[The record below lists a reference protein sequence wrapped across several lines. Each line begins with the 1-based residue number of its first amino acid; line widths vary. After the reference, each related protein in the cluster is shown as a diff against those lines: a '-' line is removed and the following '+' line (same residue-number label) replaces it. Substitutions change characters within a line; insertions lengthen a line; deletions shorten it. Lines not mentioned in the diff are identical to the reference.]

1 MLLLLLLVSLLIDF
15 LAGKAVA
22 APVPVPVPVP
32 TQEKE
37 EEVVVVHNSGFVYW
51 LWGQTSSDKIRTRE
65 AIYGS
70 SSK

>member
-1 MLLLLLLVSLLIDF
+1 MLLLLLLVSLLIGF

-22 APVPVPVPVP
+22 APVPVPVP

-37 EEVVVVHNSGFVYW
+37 EEVVVVQNSGFVFW